1 MFDVTESTVK
11 SILASMGMSDLSLP
25 AFIAIIAVL
34 AIIAA
39 VRAGF
44 VVTRESR
51 RQRRATLAALE
62 SNAMISNAITGT
74 ND

>member
-1 MFDVTESTVK
+1 MFDVNEGTVQ
-11 SILASMGMSDLSLP
+11 SILASMGMGDLSVVG
-25 AFIAIIAVL
+25 FIAIIAIL

-39 VRAGF
+39 VRAGI
-44 VVTRESR
+44 VVTRETR

-62 SNAMISNAITGT
+62 SNAMISNAISGT